1 MIKITKETLKEA
13 AEKLMFTMSEA
24 EYQILLEEFESIIKQ
39 MEFISDIEG
48 VDDAIP
54 MTFPFEVTTDYLRED
69 EPDEPLSRE
78 DALKNAKDIVDGQI
92 RLPKVVG

>member
-78 DALKNAKDIVDGQI
+78 DALKNAKDVVDGQI

>member
-24 EYQILLEEFESIIKQ
+24 EYQILLQEFESIIKQ

-78 DALKNAKDIVDGQI
+78 DALKNAKDVVDGQI